1 MIPIRYN
8 MRSIMVR
15 RVGALMTIF
24 GVALTV
30 AVFVSILAMVQ
41 GLQSTLI
48 ATGDPLN
55 LILIRDGSLSEVNSW
70 FNREAKGIVET
81 MDGVDAVSGEIIVLV
96 NYPRITGE
104 TTNIMLRGVSE
115 KSLALRP
122 QLSLAEGRMFKPGLR
137 EMVVSRS
144 ISNRFKDARVGDSL
158 KIGRTAWSVV
168 GIIDA
173 AQTAYDSEVWA
184 DYNDV
189 AQEFDRPIY
198 SSLFVRAKDA
208 GAIASIRERVS
219 QERRLELDV
228 FGETEYFASQ
238 SGSTAG
244 PLQFLGYLVG
254 IIMAIGSCFAVMNT
268 MYAATAYRTREIATL
283 RVLGYKRH
291 NIMLSFM
298 LESLVLSIL
307 GGVLG
312 CVLALSVNGISTGT
326 INPNNFAEVAFQ
338 FRVTG
343 LLMLQGVA
351 FAVIMGVSGGLL
363 PARLASR
370 IPIVRA
376 LRTEV

>member
-55 LILIRDGSLSEVNSW
+55 LILIRTGSLSEVNSW
-70 FNREAKGIVET
+70 FNRESKGIVET
-81 MDGVDAVSGEIIVLV
+81 MDGAEAISGEIIVLV
-96 NYPRITGE
+96 NSPRTTGE
-104 TTNIMLRGVSE
+104 TANIMLRGVSE

-122 QLSLAEGRMFKPGLR
+122 QLSLAEGRMFTPGLR

-144 ISNRFKDARVGDSL
+144 ISNRFKDAKLGDGL
-158 KIGRTAWSVV
+158 KIGRTTWKVV
-168 GIIDA
+168 GILDA
-173 AQTAYDSEVWA
+173 AQTAYDSELWA

-189 AQEFDRPIY
+189 AQEFERPVY
-198 SSLFVRAKDA
+198 SSLLVRARDAAALDTIRARVKD
-208 GAIASIRERVS
+208 
-219 QERRLELDV
+219 ERRLELDV
-228 FGETEYFASQ
+228 FGEKEYFASQ

-244 PLQFLGYLVG
+244 PLVFLGYLVG
-254 IIMAIGSCFAVMNT
+254 IIMAVGSCFAVMNT

-283 RVLGYKRH
+283 RVLGYKRF
-291 NIMLSFM
+291 NILLSFM
-298 LESLVLSIL
+298 LESLVLSIC
-307 GGVLG
+307 GGILG

-326 INPNNFAEVAFQ
+326 MNPNNFAEVAFQ

-343 LLMLQGVA
+343 TLMLQGVA
-351 FAVIMGVSGGLL
+351 FAAIMGVIGGLL

>member
-104 TTNIMLRGVSE
+104 TTNIMLRGISE
-115 KSLALRP
+115 KSLAMRP

-144 ISNRFKDARVGDSL
+144 ISNRFKDARLGDTL
-158 KIGRTAWSVV
+158 KIGRTIWSVV

-173 AQTAYDSEVWA
+173 SQTAYDSEVWA

-208 GAIASIRERVS
+208 GAIASIRE
-219 QERRLELDV
+219 
-228 FGETEYFASQ
+228 
-238 SGSTAG
+238 
-244 PLQFLGYLVG
+244 
-254 IIMAIGSCFAVMNT
+254 
-268 MYAATAYRTREIATL
+268 
-283 RVLGYKRH
+283 
-291 NIMLSFM
+291 
-298 LESLVLSIL
+298 
-307 GGVLG
+307 
-312 CVLALSVNGISTGT
+312 
-326 INPNNFAEVAFQ
+326 
-338 FRVTG
+338 
-343 LLMLQGVA
+343 
-351 FAVIMGVSGGLL
+351 
-363 PARLASR
+363 
-370 IPIVRA
+370 
-376 LRTEV
+376 